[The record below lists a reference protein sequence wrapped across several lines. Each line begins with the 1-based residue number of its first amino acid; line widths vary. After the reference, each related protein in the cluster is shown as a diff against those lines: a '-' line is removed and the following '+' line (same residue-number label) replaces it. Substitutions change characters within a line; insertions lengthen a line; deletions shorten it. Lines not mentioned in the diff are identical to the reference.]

1 MTGWLVEIRI
11 RGREMSRLQNMRP
24 SGRPVPRRRVL
35 GILAASA
42 GMSLLGGRGAL
53 AAGQPRQMIEW
64 RGVALGTEARMV
76 LTHDDPGV
84 ARAALA
90 RCLDEVARLENV
102 FSLYRSDS
110 ELSRLNR
117 QGHLKAPSHDLVR
130 LLSISRRYG
139 DLSGGAFDVSVQ
151 PLWSL
156 HARYYADHPNG
167 PGPDQDSLERA
178 LRLIDYRAIDISP
191 GEIAFQRPDM
201 AITLNGIAQGYIT
214 ERVGDLLRHMGFSNV
229 LINLGETR
237 VLDEHPEGRPWR
249 IGLSDPVN
257 PGRRAG
263 QISLVNQAIASSAP
277 SGFSFDAAGRHHHLF
292 DPVLGHSPDKI
303 LGVSVI
309 APRATDADALSTALS
324 VMGGEAGSVLI
335 RTVDGAHAIVTKTDG
350 RIIKIES

>member
-1 MTGWLVEIRI
+1 MTQWLVEIRI
-11 RGREMSRLQNMRP
+11 KGRKMSRLQNMRP
-24 SGRPVPRRRVL
+24 SDRPVPRRRVL

-42 GMSLLGGRGAL
+42 GMPLLGGRAAL
-53 AAGQPRQMIEW
+53 AAGLPRQMIEW

-84 ARAALA
+84 ARSALT
-90 RCLDEVARLENV
+90 RCLQEVARLEGI

-110 ELSRLNR
+110 ELFRLNR

-156 HARYYADHPNG
+156 YAGYFADHPDG
-167 PGPDQDSLERA
+167 PGPDRESLERA
-178 LRLIDYRAIDISP
+178 LRLVDYRAIDISS
-191 GEIAFQRPDM
+191 GEIAFQRPKM

-257 PGRRAG
+257 PDRRAG

-277 SGFSFDAAGRHHHLF
+277 GGFSFDASGRHHHLF
-292 DPVLGHSPDKI
+292 DPVLGQSPDKI

-324 VMGGEAGSVLI
+324 VMALASGSAMI
-335 RTVDGAHAIVTKTDG
+335 RGVDDARAIVTKADG
-350 RIIKIES
+350 QIIKI